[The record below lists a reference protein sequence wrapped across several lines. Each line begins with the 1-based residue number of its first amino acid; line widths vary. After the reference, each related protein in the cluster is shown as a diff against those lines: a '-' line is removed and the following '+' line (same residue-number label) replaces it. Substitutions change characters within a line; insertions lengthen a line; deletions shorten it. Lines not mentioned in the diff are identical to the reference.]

1 MYFEHF
7 GLSQPPFK
15 IVPNHEFYYSGG
27 SRADILNKLVYAITC
42 NDGLFI
48 KIVGEPGTGKTML
61 AHMLEIN
68 QPAELEIYKIPG
80 LSFQKSETPWV
91 IAAAM
96 GLNLGK
102 LNYERAVLVLQQHLA
117 RKQRQGRKV
126 SLFIDEAQTV
136 TAAALD
142 EIYRFA
148 SPENEP
154 FKVMQVVMFGQ
165 PELDSLLNQPQLRHL
180 KDQVTHAFTLKHLD
194 LEETG
199 DYLLFRM
206 RTAGYRGPQV
216 FSRKSLKLIYMASK
230 GSIRRINILADKG
243 LLAAYLANKHLV
255 DSEQVGVALKESWF
269 EPPKTGFLPRI
280 YLALFLLSLLLTA
293 ALWLM
298 KWQAGNARPVSEI
311 PTTVLSARPVVPPP
325 APDAKEPAKVE
336 QPMLSM
342 PLAVVVSSVQ
352 AEVVESSPSAVKE
365 TPVTVG
371 KRGGAN
377 KVEKVH
383 GDILIPASAKK
394 KPAIAHDSDSN
405 NKKDEEKVTSSPPS
419 SGMSPSGENAL
430 QSRLEKSLEWLRK
443 QDDGHFTVQLAIASP
458 DHAIAEMQRINV
470 KSQIKPDQLAVYRTF
485 VDGKPTVSI
494 VSGIYPTMREAREAV
509 ASLPPLLLEYSPLI
523 RSFKGIR
530 TEISK

>member
-7 GLSQPPFK
+7 GLTQPPFK

-27 SRADILNKLVYAITC
+27 SRADILNKLVYAISC

-102 LNYERAVLVLQQHLA
+102 LNYERAVLVLQQHLV

-126 SLFIDEAQTV
+126 SLFIDEAQTLT
-136 TAAALD
+136 TAAMD

-154 FKVMQVVMFGQ
+154 FKAMQVVMFGQ

-230 GSIRRINILADKG
+230 GSIRRINILADKA

-255 DSEQVGVALKESWF
+255 DREQVEVALRESWF
-269 EPPKTGFLPRI
+269 EPSKAGFLPRI
-280 YLALFLLSLLLTA
+280 YLALFLFSVLLTA
-293 ALWLM
+293 ALWLL
-298 KWQAGNARPVSEI
+298 KWQVGNTRLVAEI
-311 PTTVLSARPVVPPP
+311 PAAASSPKPFVPPSV
-325 APDAKEPAKVE
+325 PDTKEEAKAE
-336 QPMLSM
+336 QQLPSV
-342 PLAVVVSSVQ
+342 PLAVMVSSVQ
-352 AEVVESSPSAVKE
+352 TEVVESLPSAVKE
-365 TPVTVG
+365 STMVAG
-371 KRGGAN
+371 KRGAD
-377 KVEKVH
+377 KVEKAR

-394 KPAIAHDSDSN
+394 KPAVAYDVGGSN
-405 NKKDEEKVTSSPPS
+405 KNGEEKMISFPPPTGIS
-419 SGMSPSGENAL
+419 VGGENAL
-430 QSRLEKSLEWLRK
+430 QIRLEKSLEWLRK

-458 DHAIAEMQRINV
+458 EHAIAEMQRINA
-470 KSQIKPDQLAVYRTF
+470 KSQIKPDQLAAYRTF
-485 VDGKPTVSI
+485 VDGKPTISI

-523 RSFKGIR
+523 RSFRGIR
-530 TEISK
+530 TEINK